1 MKKGEVLRIK
11 IENLAPDGCGLA
23 EVEGRSMLVN
33 GALPGDVISVW
44 VAGLK
49 RHSARVRLESI
60 VVEGVKRTAAKC
72 THFSQCGGCRWQ
84 DVPYDVQC
92 KLKAKIVRES
102 IGQIYGIE
110 PIDDIDIVPSPDIF
124 FYRNKMEFSFDRRPK
139 EEKLQLGLHESGRYD
154 RVFDVSRCFL
164 QSDISNRII
173 EVTRNFALEHGLSA
187 YGLKSHVGLLR
198 FLMIRDG
205 KNTGDVMVNLVTS
218 VEEFRQERT
227 FCDYLLNEIPEV
239 TTVIRSINKRTGS
252 VSTGEEREVLSGDGL
267 LKDRIGKFMF
277 EISPD
282 SFFQTNIHQ
291 AEKLYDTISE
301 FSNLTG
307 TENLLDLYCGTG
319 TIGIYLAEKVG
330 KVTGVEMVDE
340 AVSDARRNA
349 EINGINNITFISGQA
364 EKTISESM
372 GKFDVVV
379 CDPPRAGIQPGVM
392 RHLVRMRI
400 PRMIYV
406 SCNVRAI
413 PGDLEMLLLAGYLI
427 KKIRVFDMS
436 PHTPHI
442 ETVLLLEIE

>member
-23 EVEGRSMLVN
+23 EVEGRAILVN
-33 GALPGDVISVW
+33 GALPGDEINVW

-60 VVEGVKRTAAKC
+60 VAEGVKRTAAKC

-205 KNTGDVMVNLVTS
+205 KNTDDVMVNLVTS
-218 VEEFRQERT
+218 GEEFRQERT
-227 FCDYLLNEIPEV
+227 FCDYLLKEIPEV
-239 TTVIRSINKRTGS
+239 TTVIRSINNRTGS

-307 TENLLDLYCGTG
+307 AENLLDLYCGTG
-319 TIGIYLAEKVG
+319 TIGIYLAEKAG

-340 AVSDARRNA
+340 AVSDAKRNA

-364 EKTISESM
+364 EKTISENM

-379 CDPPRAGIQPGVM
+379 CDPPRAGIHPGVM

-413 PGDLEMLLLAGYLI
+413 PGDIEMLLLAGYRI

>member
-11 IENLAPDGCGLA
+11 IEDLAPDGCGLA
-23 EVEGRSMLVN
+23 VVEGRTMLVN
-33 GALPGDVISVW
+33 GALPGDVIDVY

-60 VVEGVKRTAAKC
+60 VAEGVKRTAAKC
-72 THFSQCGGCRWQ
+72 LHFSQCGGCRWQ

-102 IGQIYGIE
+102 IGNIYGIE

-124 FYRNKMEFSFDRRPK
+124 FYRNKMEFSFDRLPK

-173 EVTRNFALEHGLSA
+173 EVTRNFALEYGLSA

-198 FLMIRDG
+198 FLMVRDG

-218 VEEFRQERT
+218 SEEFRQERT
-227 FCDYLLNEIPEV
+227 FCDYLLKKIPEV
-239 TTVIRSINKRTGS
+239 TTVIRSINSRLGS
-252 VSTGEEREVLSGDGL
+252 ISTGEERAVLSGDGV

-277 EISPD
+277 TISPD

-307 TENLLDLYCGTG
+307 AENLLDLYCGTG
-319 TIGIYLAEKVG
+319 TIGIYLAEKAG

-340 AVSDARRNA
+340 AVSDAKRNA

-364 EKTISESM
+364 EKIISESM

-379 CDPPRAGIQPGVM
+379 CDPPRAGIHPRVM
-392 RHLVRMRI
+392 KHLVRMRI

-413 PGDLEMLLLAGYLI
+413 PRDLEMLLLAGYRI

-442 ETVLLLEIE
+442 ETVFLLEIE